1 MAEDQSE
8 FYYGWIYHKLLDP
21 PLEEAR
27 KVALN
32 LIPERS
38 SVLDIGCGTGQL
50 CVELKAK
57 KDCRVVGIDLSLR
70 MLDFA
75 RKFNPYDDVTF
86 LHKDATDLSGF
97 EDHSYDYATL
107 LFLMHELPRPQ
118 QLRVL
123 GEALR
128 VAKQSVI
135 IDSVSPLPMNVGSM
149 GIRIVEAVFGR
160 NHNQHFKN
168 FLATGGIE
176 GLVKDWPSPVTMGYR
191 YVFWHSCRQ
200 VVVVSR

>member
-1 MAEDQSE
+1 M
-8 FYYGWIYHKLLDP
+8 
-21 PLEEAR
+21 
-27 KVALN
+27 
-32 LIPERS
+32 
-38 SVLDIGCGTGQL
+38 DIGCGTGQL
-50 CVELKAK
+50 CVELKEK

-75 RKFNPYDDVTF
+75 RTFNSYDDVTF
-86 LHKDATDLSGF
+86 LHKDAADLSGF

-128 VAKQSVI
+128 VAKKSVI
-135 IDSVSPLPMNVGSM
+135 IDSFSPLPMNVGGM

-160 NHNQHFKN
+160 NHNRHFKN

-191 YVFWHSCRQ
+191 HVFWHSCRQ